1 MANAKVTMP
10 DHVFTPP
17 TDLTGQG
24 RALLGETF
32 SWLQANSLRIV
43 IALAVGAII
52 VVALLA
58 LKKLAQRL
66 CREQDAL
73 VGWRTIVGRV
83 AARTSFWFLVIVAA
97 RLVDGY
103 ADTPPLLDKTIGFL
117 FTIGITFQAAV
128 WARELALGFIE
139 HRAGVSDQDHSTLGS
154 AMGIIRVL
162 VTFTLFSLALVLVL
176 GNLGV
181 NVTGLVAGLG
191 VGGIAIGLAAQGVFK
206 DLFAAL
212 AIIFDHPFRKGDSI
226 KWNGISGTVERIGLK
241 TTRIRAVTGEKVIV
255 GNSDLLEKEVYNLQ
269 GLPRRRMTIVVGV
282 TYYTPEDVCDRI
294 PDILRKIVASVDKCT
309 TVRVGMTG
317 FGDSSLDFELQFD
330 VASQVYNEVFDARSK
345 VCLGILRTFN
355 KMSIEFAFPTQ
366 VTVTADPSG
375 KGIMPYPDAE
385 THHDDDMHLPPPA
398 SPPADGDDET
408 AKEMAP

>member
-1 MANAKVTMP
+1 MADAKIKVP
-10 DHVFTPP
+10 DNVFTPP
-17 TDLTGQG
+17 QGLTGQG
-24 RALLGETF
+24 QAMVNETIA
-32 SWLQANSLRIV
+32 WLHANSLRII
-43 IALAVGAII
+43 IALAVGAVI
-52 VVALLA
+52 VFVLMAI
-58 LKKLAQRL
+58 KKFAQRL
-66 CREQDAL
+66 CREDDAL
-73 VGWRTIVGRV
+73 VSWRTILGRM
-83 AARTSFWFLVIVAA
+83 AAKTSFWFLVIIAA

-103 ADTPPLLDKTIGFL
+103 ADAPPLLDKTIGFL
-117 FTIGITFQAAV
+117 FTVGFTFQAAIWV
-128 WARELALGFIE
+128 RELALGFIE
-139 HRAGVSDQDHSTLGS
+139 HRAGVTDQDHSALGS
-154 AMGIIRVL
+154 AMGIIRFL
-162 VTFTLFSLALVLVL
+162 VTFTLFAIALVLVL

-191 VGGIAIGLAAQGVFK
+191 VGGIAIGLAAQGIFK

-241 TTRIRAVTGEKVIV
+241 TTRIRAVTGEQVIV
-255 GNSDLLEKEVYNLQ
+255 GNADLLEKEVYNLQ
-269 GLPRRRMTIVVGV
+269 RLNRRRMILMVGV

-355 KMSIEFAFPTQ
+355 KMGIEFAFPTQ
-366 VTVTADPSG
+366 VNITADQAG
-375 KGIMPYPDAE
+375 RGIMPFPEMDTHGDAPS
-385 THHDDDMHLPPPA
+385 DDQRT
-398 SPPADGDDET
+398 ADEL
-408 AKEMAP
+408 AP